1 MNYEIT
7 SNWRGKCLLTK
18 EEVGP
23 IPINTLVF
31 CFEEEKD
38 YFRVY
43 TREDYLGSR
52 IEIDAY
58 THQFAEEL
66 LQQYGKEK
74 ALDILR
80 GKVNLSSLNLSDEFS
95 EYLSNVAGEKSTR
108 RLKKKLYSH
117 IMDLSKRKVYENIL
131 RATLLAGGELR

>member
-43 TREDYLGSR
+43 TRKKDWNPTIYTKATNTVEASTVENAYYKIYRAKYDYTV
-52 IEIDAY
+52 ID
-58 THQFAEEL
+58 
-66 LQQYGKEK
+66 YGT
-74 ALDILR
+74 
-80 GKVNLSSLNLSDEFS
+80 GSLNHTRLSYDASGSYFDLDTS
-95 EYLSNVAGEKSTR
+95 MLEKDYMYGV
-108 RLKKKLYSH
+108 KF
-117 IMDLSKRKVYENIL
+117 VFYENGKYIEQPDAFKF
-131 RATLLAGGELR
+131 RVS